1 MKRADHSLEERRSV
15 NRTLIWICVESM
27 VVLVIL
33 LLAVLF
39 APPGATVSAE
49 DSVKIAVESSG
60 SRGLHH
66 PCAPECERACA
77 PPETCFTINKDQY
90 E

>member
-49 DSVKIAVESSG
+49 D
-60 SRGLHH
+60 RGLHH